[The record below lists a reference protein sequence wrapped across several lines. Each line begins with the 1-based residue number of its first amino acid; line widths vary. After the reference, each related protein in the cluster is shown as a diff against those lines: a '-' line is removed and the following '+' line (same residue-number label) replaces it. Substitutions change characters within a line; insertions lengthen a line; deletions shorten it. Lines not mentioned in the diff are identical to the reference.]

1 MTGEGKSFRNRLR
14 QRFICPHCDK
24 KLAVG
29 FLAAYQQVQH
39 GVAQGDQKYPHPT
52 YDSMTYRISFL
63 RFARDISYPVG
74 VCMGQATSRSAIQV
88 HLMHRHM
95 RDMVVILEEGIYP
108 LPRFPKCDI
117 FVALRAI
124 NGRHQAT
131 AMRTRG

>member
-1 MTGEGKSFRNRLR
+1 MAR
-14 QRFICPHCDK
+14 
-24 KLAVG
+24 
-29 FLAAYQQVQH
+29 
-39 GVAQGDQKYPHPT
+39 GDPKYPHPT
-52 YDSMTYRISFL
+52 YDSRFYRISFL
-63 RFARDISYPVG
+63 RFARDIAYPVG
-74 VCMGQATSRSAIQV
+74 VYMGQATSRSAIQV
-88 HLMHRHM
+88 HLMNRHM